1 VTRSVRQREFYARAT
16 AWRDRLPLAPFAAC
30 PDETARFLFSIPV
43 FESGPAW
50 RLHHAQADGRPA
62 NAAFFCNGNEI
73 AETAEVH
80 SCHAEIVWVGCA
92 MVLDLKSM

>member
-1 VTRSVRQREFYARAT
+1 M
-16 AWRDRLPLAPFAAC
+16 
-30 PDETARFLFSIPV
+30 
-43 FESGPAW
+43 
-50 RLHHAQADGRPA
+50 HHAQADGRPA
-62 NAAFFCNGNEI
+62 NAAFFRNGNEI

>member
-1 VTRSVRQREFYARAT
+1 MFDEVGILRT
-16 AWRDRLPLAPFAAC
+16 AIALFLGMLA
-30 PDETARFLFSIPV
+30 S
-43 FESGPAW
+43 
-50 RLHHAQADGRPA
+50 ADGRPA

-80 SCHAEIVWVGCA
+80 SCHTEIVWVVCA